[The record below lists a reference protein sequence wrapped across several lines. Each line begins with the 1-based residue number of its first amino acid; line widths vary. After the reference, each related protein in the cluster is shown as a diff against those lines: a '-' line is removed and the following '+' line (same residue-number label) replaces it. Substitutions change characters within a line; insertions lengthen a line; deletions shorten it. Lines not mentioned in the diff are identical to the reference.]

1 MHTAEP
7 GITDNKPGLS
17 GSLGVTSIVLMV
29 IATAAP
35 LTVMVANTPL
45 IISMGNGAAAPFDA
59 MIATVIMFLFSV
71 GFIYMSRYITNA
83 GAFYSYIQKGMGR
96 SIGLGSATLAVIS
109 YFMILVALEAYIG
122 FALSQL
128 LLTTLGITISWWLLA
143 LAITALVGILGYQ
156 KIELSSKFLGV
167 ALVLEI
173 LIVLVVDAA
182 IIGSGSIGPDALEP
196 FSATTILS
204 GSPGLGIMF
213 AIYCFTGFES
223 TVVYREEAVNP
234 NVTIPK
240 ATYIAVFVIG
250 VFYAVSMWCQ
260 VNGVGLSQ
268 VVQQATDHPGDMYL
282 TMVERYTNKAFVDVM
297 QVLLVTSLFACVLS
311 LHNIVV
317 RYQYVLGRFGVLH
330 SKLGSVHQ
338 KHGSPFVSSVLQTTL
353 SLLAVAICALIGMDP
368 VTQIYAWG
376 ATAGTLGYMVIL
388 SLTCVSVLVFFRRSD
403 TQHPFWNTVVAPT
416 GGFLGLVA
424 CLIVA
429 VENLPA
435 LVGGENAGLAASI
448 MEMIVMISFV
458 VGCAAA
464 LMMKVMSP
472 ARFALL
478 KQVG

>member
-1 MHTAEP
+1 MKTAEP
-7 GITDNKPGLS
+7 EITYNKPGLS

-29 IATAAP
+29 VATAAP

-59 MIATVIMFLFSV
+59 LVATVIMFLFSV

-83 GAFYSYIQKGMGR
+83 GAFYSYIQKGLGR
-96 SIGLGSATLAVIS
+96 SIGLGSATMAVIS

-128 LLTTLGITISWWLLA
+128 LSTTLGITISWWVLA
-143 LAITALVGILGYQ
+143 LAITALVGVLGYQ

-182 IIGSGSIGPDALEP
+182 IIGSGNIGSDAMQPFFLE
-196 FSATTILS
+196 TLLS

-223 TVVYREEAVNP
+223 TVVYREEAANP

-240 ATYIAVFVIG
+240 ATYIAVFMIG
-250 VFYAVSMWCQ
+250 IFYAVSMWCQ
-260 VNGVGLSQ
+260 VNGIGLSQ
-268 VVQQATDHPGDMYL
+268 VVKQATDHPGDMYL
-282 TMVERYTNKAFVDVM
+282 TMVESYTNKVFVDVM

-330 SKLGSVHQ
+330 SKLGSVHE
-338 KHGSPFVSSVLQTTL
+338 KHGSPFISSVLQTVT
-353 SLLAVAICALIGMDP
+353 SLFAVAVCALIGMDP

-376 ATAGTLGYMVIL
+376 ATAGTLGYMAIL
-388 SLTCVSVLVFFRRSD
+388 SLTCVSVLVFFRR
-403 TQHPFWNTVVAPT
+403 TENQHPYWNTVVAPI
-416 GGFLGLVA
+416 GGLLGLA
-424 CLIVA
+424 SCLIVA
-429 VENLPA
+429 VQNLPA
-435 LVGGENAGLAASI
+435 LIGGDNSNAAASI
-448 MEMIVMISFV
+448 MEMVVMISFV

-464 LMMKVMSP
+464 FFMKVMSP

-478 KQVG
+478 KQVS